1 MKNKPT
7 QHELIIKRL
16 KAGWCTGFEAIFSTG
31 TMKLATR
38 VSELRR
44 AGVAIADKWV
54 EVGGKR
60 VKAYRISKG
69 C

>member
-1 MKNKPT
+1 MKTQPT
-7 QHELIIKRL
+7 QRTLIIKRL
-16 KAGWCTGFEAIFSTG
+16 KAGWCTGLDAVFSTG
-31 TMKLATR
+31 SMKLATR